1 MYCHNQINMNN
12 CKISVE
18 TLTEDTK
25 KAVQPFRFTVP
36 SMQIG
41 DQKRLISQMVKSQG
55 YDFKVAGDLSLA
67 EVDVTPL
74 MVKYW
79 TEENV
84 KNACTYTFQWHNA
97 DYCVI
102 SKIVRI
108 ILPNGEVLFTHN
120 TRYGTSVAS
129 IVYNFNEL
137 LQLEPTVESTE
148 REVSYLKTFNKVTW
162 K

>member
-1 MYCHNQINMNN
+1 MNN

-25 KAVQPFRFTVP
+25 KAVQSFRFTVP
-36 SMQIG
+36 SMNIG
-41 DQKRLISQMVKSQG
+41 DQKQLISQMVKSQG
-55 YDFKVAGDLSLA
+55 YDFKLVEDLFFADGDLI
-67 EVDVTPL
+67 PL
-74 MVKYW
+74 MVEYSTKK
-79 TEENV
+79 NV
-84 KNACTYTFQWHNA
+84 QSTYTFQWYNA

-102 SKIVRI
+102 TKIVRI
-108 ILPNGEVLFTHN
+108 ILPNEEVLFTHN

-148 REVSYLKTFNKVTW
+148 REVTYVKTFNKVTW
-162 K
+162 Q

>member
-1 MYCHNQINMNN
+1 MDNYNN
-12 CKISVE
+12 VSVE

-25 KAVQPFRFTVP
+25 KAVTPFRFTLP
-36 SMQIG
+36 SMNIG
-41 DQKRLISQMVKSQG
+41 DQKQLILQMVNSQG
-55 YDFKVAGDLSLA
+55 YGFELVEDLFFADADLI
-67 EVDVTPL
+67 PL
-74 MVKYW
+74 MMVKYW
-79 TEENV
+79 TKENV
-84 KNACTYTFQWHNA
+84 ESTYTFQWYNA

-102 SKIVRI
+102 TKIVKI
-108 ILPNGEVLFTHN
+108 VLPSEEVLFTHN
-120 TRYGTSVAS
+120 TRYGTNTSS